1 MKNLMLKAYVNMQTL
16 MACEEGQDL
25 VEYALLLG
33 LVALACVAILS
44 QIGLAINTIFT
55 DINTSLSTA

>member
-1 MKNLMLKAYVNMQTL
+1 MKNLMLKAFVNMQSL

-33 LVALACVAILS
+33 LVALACVVILS
-44 QIGLAINTIFT
+44 TIGQDINTIFT
-55 DINTSLSTA
+55 TLQTTLSTA